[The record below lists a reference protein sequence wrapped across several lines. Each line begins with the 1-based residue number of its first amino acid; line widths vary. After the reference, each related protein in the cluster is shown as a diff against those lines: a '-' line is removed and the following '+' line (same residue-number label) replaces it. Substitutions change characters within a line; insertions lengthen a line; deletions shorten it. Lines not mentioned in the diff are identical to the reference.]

1 MVLAVLDERRR
12 LRLGRDR
19 DQTEMVRMRGIMR
32 TQTNRIWE
40 LQEDIPMEQERTNT
54 LREQLQVVN
63 DRLTRV
69 VCEIRDRS

>member
-19 DQTEMVRMRGIMR
+19 DQTKIVRMRDIMR
-32 TQTNRIWE
+32 MQADRIWQ
-40 LQEDIPMEQERTNT
+40 LQEDISMEQERMNT
-54 LREQLQVVN
+54 LREQLQVIN
-63 DRLTRV
+63 DRLIRV